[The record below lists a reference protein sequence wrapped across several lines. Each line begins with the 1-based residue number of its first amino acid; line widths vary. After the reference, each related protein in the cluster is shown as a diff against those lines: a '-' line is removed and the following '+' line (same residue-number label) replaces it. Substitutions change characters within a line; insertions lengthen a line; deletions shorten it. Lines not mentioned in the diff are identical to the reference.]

1 MRDVWTRWVLFLCLI
16 APGPMALWIP
26 PASAQDPDTFRA
38 RRSALAEAHPG
49 ALIIL
54 PARWEE
60 KAMEQP
66 AWIQE
71 PNFFYFTGL
80 ADAPGAILVL
90 DTASDVSILFAAPT
104 PEPFGIPQ
112 PGSDLMQR
120 PDWITASGIDAV
132 LPMERFAPYIRH
144 RLDAPQGPDRILLN
158 TPRFPLPQATPDDML
173 VVSGF
178 HALWEQSLRN
188 AFPAATFGSVAD
200 TVNRLRWAKSPAE
213 VEHLRRN
220 GLASAEALKAGMLA
234 IQAGETHR
242 MAEAAV
248 VAACLQHNMEGPSF
262 WPWVMGGP
270 NAHIQRVVS
279 SFHSSTHLNRTYQP
293 GELVRVDIGCMS
305 GGYGGDVGRTVPV
318 SGSWTPEQA
327 RVWDLLI
334 KGYRAGVAV
343 MRAGVS
349 LEAVEE
355 AAQKAIME
363 GTSTLDP
370 ALANEMAD
378 GILWHIHGV
387 GIESGESP
395 GEPVLRAGTVLAFEP
410 MLSLGEDAF
419 YLEDMW
425 LITDTGVE
433 LLTPG
438 LPTTSSEIASF
449 LSR

>member
-1 MRDVWTRWVLFLCLI
+1 MRDVWTRGVLSLFLVVLC
-16 APGPMALWIP
+16 IP
-26 PASAQDPDTFRA
+26 PASAQEPDAFRA
-38 RRSALAEAHPG
+38 RRSALAEAHPR

-66 AWIQE
+66 AWVQE

-80 ADAPGAILVL
+80 ADAPGAILLL
-90 DTASDVSILFAAPT
+90 DTTSGTHLLFAGPT

-112 PGSDLMQR
+112 PDADLMQR

-144 RLDAPQGPDRILLN
+144 RLNAPQGPDHILLN
-158 TPRFPLPQATPDDML
+158 TPRFPLPQATPDDLL

-178 HALWEQSLRN
+178 HALWEQSLRQ
-188 AFPAATFGSVAD
+188 AFPGAMFGSVAD
-200 TVNRLRWAKSPAE
+200 TVDRLRWTKSPE
-213 VEHLRRN
+213 EIEHLRRN
-220 GLASAEALKAGMLA
+220 GSASAIALKAGLRA
-234 IQAGETHR
+234 IRAGGAQR
-242 MAEAAV
+242 LAEAAV
-248 VAACLQHNMEGPSF
+248 VAACLDEGMEGPSF

-270 NAHIQRVVS
+270 NAHIQRVVG

-305 GGYGGDVGRTVPV
+305 GGYGGDVGRTIPV
-318 SGSWTPEQA
+318 SGAFTPEQA
-327 RVWDLLI
+327 RIWDLLI
-334 KGYRAGVAV
+334 EGYRAGVAV

-355 AAQKAIME
+355 AARKAIME
-363 GTSTLDP
+363 GASTFDP

-387 GIESGESP
+387 GVESGESP
-395 GEPVLRAGTVLAFEP
+395 GEPLLRAGTVLAFEP

-425 LITDTGVE
+425 LITDTGAE
-433 LLTPG
+433 NLTPG

>member
-1 MRDVWTRWVLFLCLI
+1 MRDALVRSVLLVSLLVSWTL
-16 APGPMALWIP
+16 
-26 PASAQDPDTFRA
+26 PASAQNAFPSRRA
-38 RRSALAEAHPG
+38 ALAQAHPR

-80 ADAPGAILVL
+80 ADAPGAILVI
-90 DTASDVSILFAAPT
+90 DTASGAHIFFAGPT
-104 PEPFGIPQ
+104 PEPFGIAQ

-120 PDWITASGIDAV
+120 PDWIAASGIDAV

-144 RLDAPQGPDRILLN
+144 RLDAPDGPDRILLN

-178 HALWEQSLRN
+178 HALWEQSLRA
-188 AFPAATFGSVAD
+188 AFPDASFGTVAE
-200 TVNRLRWAKSPAE
+200 TVDRLRWTKSEAE
-213 VEHLRRN
+213 IAHLRCN
-220 GLASAEALKAGMLA
+220 GRASAEALKAGMRSVR
-234 IQAGETHR
+234 AGESQR
-242 MAEAAV
+242 KAEAAV
-248 VAACLQHNMEGPSF
+248 VAACLENGMEGPSF

-270 NAHIQRVVS
+270 NAHIARVVG

-318 SGSWTPEQA
+318 TGTWTAEQA
-327 RVWDLLI
+327 HIWDLLI
-334 KGYRAGVAV
+334 LGYRAGVAA
-343 MRAGVS
+343 MRSGVS
-349 LEAVEE
+349 LESIEE
-355 AAQKAIME
+355 AARDAIRTH
-363 GTSTLDP
+363 GGSNP
-370 ALANEMAD
+370 SLAEELAT

-387 GIESGESP
+387 GVESGESP

-410 MLSLGEDAF
+410 MFSRGEDAY

-425 LITDTGVE
+425 LITDSGVE

-438 LPTTSSEIASF
+438 LPTTSTEIASF